1 MRRHSVTLVLAFV
14 LCLPA
19 VAQSAAAQPAAAP
32 DLDGNAL
39 WKALLTGNL
48 KYQAGEI
55 SYDKLKKERTDLV
68 QKQEPPVI
76 VLSCSDSRVPPEL
89 IFNQSLGSLFVV
101 RVAGNIADEAGLAS
115 MEYAVLHDWT
125 KLIVVLGHENCG
137 AVGSALERGDPHT
150 PSLLALMDR
159 IRSSFIGIAWNGDKS
174 GDLTAKAVRANAR
187 ASAAWLTA
195 QSHVIRDA
203 VIDGKVIIVPAY
215 YELGSGEVKAIE

>member
-1 MRRHSVTLVLAFV
+1 MRRNVTLVLAFV
-14 LCLPA
+14 FCLPL
-19 VAQSAAAQPAAAP
+19 AAQNV
-32 DLDGNAL
+32 DGDAL

-55 SYDKLKKERTDLV
+55 SYDKLKEERAKLV
-68 QKQEPPVI
+68 RSQAPPVI

-89 IFNQSLGSLFVV
+89 VFNQSLGSLFVV

-115 MEYAVLHDWT
+115 IEYAVLHDWT

-137 AVGSALERGDPHT
+137 AVGSALERDDPHT
-150 PSLLALMDR
+150 PSLLALVER

-174 GDLTAKAVRANAR
+174 GDLTKKAVEANAR

-195 QSHVIRDA
+195 HSDTIRDA
-203 VIDGKVIIVPAY
+203 VIDGKVRIIPAY
-215 YELGSGEVKAIE
+215 YALGSGEVKAIE